1 MWANIRQGVVV
12 NLALIERIE
21 TSEDSIVGF
30 YADGR
35 EVVLASFADVPDK
48 KSKMSLYDRRLRA
61 VINDGIGIADLVPEA
76 PPPPERQVE
85 ERVEKPFYVP
95 DR

>member
-1 MWANIRQGVVV
+1 MWANIGQGVVV

-21 TSEDSIVGF
+21 TSDDSIVGF

-35 EVVLASFADVPDK
+35 QVVLASVEDASDK
-48 KSKMSLYDRRLRA
+48 KSKLSLYERRLRA
-61 VINDGIGIADLVPEA
+61 ILNDGIGIADLVPETPA
-76 PPPPERQVE
+76 TPERPVE
-85 ERVEKPFYVP
+85 QRAEKPFYVP

>member
-21 TSEDSIVGF
+21 TNDDGIVGF

-35 EVVLASFADVPDK
+35 QVVLASVEDAPDK
-48 KSKMSLYDRRLRA
+48 KSKLSLYDRRLRA
-61 VINDGIGIADLVPEA
+61 ILNDGIGIADLVPEA
-76 PPPPERQVE
+76 PPPQERQVE